1 MGIYVPD
8 ANALIDLERHFPRQ
22 LRKLRPLV
30 EQGQIKIPEGV
41 SRELRRKTDQLHQ
54 EIGQWAKRN
63 SDCIVRIGQVH
74 DLADELAR
82 IERQYGQQIVAGAKS
97 FPGFWQ
103 SPAGQKAADG
113 QVIAVAK
120 VLNATIVSEDRA
132 VRLVCMLENVPCI
145 GWTEFA
151 RRATLSTQPRLPGI
165 D

>member
-8 ANALIDLERHFPRQ
+8 ANARVELERHFPDQ
-22 LRKLRPLV
+22 LRKLRHMV
-30 EQGQIKIPEGV
+30 QQGQIKIPDRIF
-41 SRELRRKTDQLHQ
+41 RELRRKTDHLCK
-54 EIGQWAKRN
+54 EIDQWAKRN
-63 SDCIVRIGQVH
+63 SNCIVRISHVRN
-74 DLADELAR
+74 LADELAR
-82 IERQYGQQIVAGAKS
+82 IERGYGQQVVVGAKS

-132 VRLVCMLENVPCI
+132 VRLVGMLENVPCI

-151 RRATLSTQPRLPGI
+151 RRATLSTRPRLPGI